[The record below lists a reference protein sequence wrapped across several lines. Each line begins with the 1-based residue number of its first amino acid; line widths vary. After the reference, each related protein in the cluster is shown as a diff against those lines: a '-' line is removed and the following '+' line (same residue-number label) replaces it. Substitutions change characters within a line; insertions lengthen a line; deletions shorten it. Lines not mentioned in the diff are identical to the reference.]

1 MSRIIKRAIGINIV
15 VIFVTAITFFEDLQ
29 MNSPHQ
35 KEALLIIFLGELTYW
50 LTIIVGLHIIKRK
63 NKNTRT

>member
-1 MSRIIKRAIGINIV
+1 MSRIIRRAIGVSIV
-15 VIFVTAITFFEDLQ
+15 GVFVLAIIFFEDLQ

-35 KEALLIIFLGELTYW
+35 RDALLIIFLCELAFW